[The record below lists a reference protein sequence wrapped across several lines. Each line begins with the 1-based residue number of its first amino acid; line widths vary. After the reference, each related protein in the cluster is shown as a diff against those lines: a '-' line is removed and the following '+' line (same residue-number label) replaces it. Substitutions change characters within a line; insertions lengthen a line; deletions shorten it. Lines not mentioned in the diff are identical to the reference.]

1 MGVMWRKGPRAREVV
16 LHIGTGKTGTSAIQ
30 RFLADHR
37 AELAAGGV
45 LYPRAMGPVR
55 HTHLGHSAKLDE
67 HLVGSLVWQRG
78 GHTDP
83 AAYRAHHR
91 EALAAELRE
100 ARPERLLFSD
110 EGLYAL
116 GPVALGRLRTLLDE
130 VAVARTVLVYLR
142 PQAEHL
148 VSRYQQSVKVGET
161 ATLAEFAARDHRDL
175 YDYARRLRMW
185 EEAMAP
191 ARVVVR
197 PFQPGRFT
205 GGSLLPDLIAAV
217 DLPLAAPT
225 TEDVRRNESLDA
237 EAVEL
242 LRLLNVAAVAEGA
255 RPGAIDNRAVV
266 ASLASLPRGPVLTL
280 PDDVLDA
287 FDAHWAA
294 GNAEVGRRYLGG
306 APLFTEARR
315 PATTTTHQ
323 GLTPERFAELRELVA
338 AAG

>member
-1 MGVMWRKGPRAREVV
+1 MWRKGPRAREVV

-37 AELAAGGV
+37 GELAAGGV

-55 HTHLGHSAKLDE
+55 HTHLGHSAKLDQ

-83 AAYRAHHR
+83 AAYRAHHETALVEEVR
-91 EALAAELRE
+91 EV
-100 ARPERLLFSD
+100 RPDRVLFSD

-116 GPVALGRLRTLLDE
+116 GPVALRRLREQLDR
-130 VAVARTVLVYLR
+130 VARQRTVLVYLR
-142 PQAEHL
+142 PQDEHL

-161 ATLAEFAARDHRDL
+161 ATLAEFAARDHSDL
-175 YDYARRLRMW
+175 YDYARRLAMW

-197 PFQPGRFT
+197 PFQRDRFA
-205 GGSLLPDLIAAV
+205 GGTLIGDLVAAV
-217 DLPLAAPT
+217 DLPVAVPQ

-242 LRLLNVAAVAEGA
+242 LRLLNVAAVAKGA
-255 RPGAIDNRAVV
+255 KPGAIDNLAVV
-266 ASLASLPRGPVLTL
+266 DRLATLPRGPVLTL

-287 FDAHWAA
+287 FAARWAA
-294 GNAEVGRRYLGG
+294 GNAEVERRYLDG
-306 APLFTEARR
+306 APLFTGSRR
-315 PATTTTHQ
+315 TSATTTHQ
-323 GLTPERFAELRELVA
+323 GLSPERYAELRELVG

>member
-37 AELAAGGV
+37 DELAAGGV

-83 AAYRAHHR
+83 AAYRAHH
-91 EALAAELRE
+91 EAALLDEVRE
-100 ARPERLLFSD
+100 ARPDRLLFSD

-116 GPVALGRLRTLLDE
+116 GPVALRRLRAQLDR
-130 VAVARTVLVYLR
+130 VARERTVLVYLR
-142 PQAEHL
+142 PQDEHL

-161 ATLAEFAARDHRDL
+161 ATLAEFAARDHSDL
-175 YDYARRLRMW
+175 YDYARRLAMW
-185 EEAMAP
+185 EEAMSP

-197 PFQPGRFT
+197 PFQRDRFA
-205 GGSLLPDLIAAV
+205 GGSLIGDLAAAV
-217 DLPLAAPT
+217 DLPVAVPQAQ
-225 TEDVRRNESLDA
+225 DVRNESLDA

-242 LRLLNVAAVAEGA
+242 LRLLNLAAVAKGA
-255 RPGAIDNRAVV
+255 RPGAIDNLAVV
-266 ASLASLPRGPVLTL
+266 DRLATLPRGPVLTL

-287 FDAHWAA
+287 FAAQWAA
-294 GNAEVGRRYLGG
+294 GNAEVERRYLGG
-306 APLFTEARR
+306 APLFTGSRR
-315 PATTTTHQ
+315 GSVTTTHQ
-323 GLTPERFAELRELVA
+323 GLSPERFAELRELVG